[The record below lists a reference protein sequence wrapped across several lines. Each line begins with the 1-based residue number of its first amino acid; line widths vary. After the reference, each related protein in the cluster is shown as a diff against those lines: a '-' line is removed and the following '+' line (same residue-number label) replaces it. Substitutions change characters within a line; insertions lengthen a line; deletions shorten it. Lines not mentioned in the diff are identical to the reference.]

1 MHGEF
6 PLDFGQLEEML
17 RPAEFLTRTG
27 VLFERV
33 EGCEF

>member
-6 PLDFGQLEEML
+6 PLDFGQLEEIFDP
-17 RPAEFLTRTG
+17 RSFLTRTD
-27 VLFERV
+27 VLFERL